1 MFKYCWLF
9 ILVLGIFLIEMF
21 LVFIILDYSG
31 FVYFMKLKYVLFKIV
46 FFCFIKIFNLLRKKL
61 LKVNSG

>member
-21 LVFIILDYSG
+21 LVFIILDFSG
-31 FVYFMKLKYVLFKIV
+31 FVYFMKFKYVLFKIV